1 MTPTRK
7 VSWHGCSIT
16 LANGEDWL
24 SPVPFFSRNACYMS
38 VYDLVAK
45 EWFSDEAFALLMS
58 RWEPYMYPHEARYF
72 HTR

>member
-1 MTPTRK
+1 
-7 VSWHGCSIT
+7 
-16 LANGEDWL
+16 
-24 SPVPFFSRNACYMS
+24 MS